1 MQDSIERRKSSSVAE
16 EGKGKKKSGGL
27 MASGNKV
34 TFAQVTKVTCSGGA
48 GES

>member
-1 MQDSIERRKSSSVAE
+1 MQDSIERRRKSSSVAE
-16 EGKGKKKSGGL
+16 EGKGKKSGGL
-27 MASGNKV
+27 MASGNEV